1 MTYDQLINHFGTQVA
16 VAAALGIK
24 QPSVSEWKKEIP
36 PLRQMQ
42 IQLITGGALRAD
54 CVVFE
59 SKKRAAA

>member
-24 QPSVSEWKKEIP
+24 QPSVAEWKKSIP

-42 IQLITGGALRAD
+42 IQLVTGGVLQAD
-54 CVVFE
+54 SFVAA
-59 SKKRAAA
+59 KKAVA